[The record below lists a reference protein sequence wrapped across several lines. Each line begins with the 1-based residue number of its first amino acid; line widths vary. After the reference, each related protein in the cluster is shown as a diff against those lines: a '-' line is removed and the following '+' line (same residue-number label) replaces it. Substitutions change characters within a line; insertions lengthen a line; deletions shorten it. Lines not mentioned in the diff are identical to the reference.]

1 MTLDVGSLVECETL
15 EGETMTGIV
24 VRDLETT
31 AADHE
36 IEVDGEP
43 VSIWR
48 FWGRTIPED
57 DPVVR
62 VWPVTRDEAGEW
74 VSAPQRAYDYPVS
87 RISELDSTLK
97 TDAGEG
103 ESPPDH
109 FEYDADRD
117 VFRFECDRCG
127 ATAEADSRA
136 DLAKWAL
143 RGGCP
148 ECTTCGDS
156 HE

>member
-1 MTLDVGSLVECETL
+1 MSVDVGTLVECETL

-24 VRDLETT
+24 VRDLEAT

-62 VWPVTRDEAGEW
+62 VRPVTRDTETGEW
-74 VSAPQRAYDYPVS
+74 VAPAPLSYDYPVS
-87 RISELDSTLK
+87 RIAERESSIK

-103 ESPPDH
+103 EP
-109 FEYDADRD
+109 
-117 VFRFECDRCG
+117 
-127 ATAEADSRA
+127 
-136 DLAKWAL
+136 
-143 RGGCP
+143 
-148 ECTTCGDS
+148 
-156 HE
+156 